1 MNLLL
6 IIGLGDGQLKLL
18 FPGGLYD
25 TKYLAGF
32 FPNLLPYTSLEEL
45 HSYLAPKA
53 SDSEIAVSAEGDVEH
68 QSNAPSTDDSCNNM
82 KLENEAAKG
91 DVHNEEGL
99 ASETHQEGNVHVI
112 LADLSRRKC
121 IHIFEHTLT
130 WDVVQPPKSKVDSPY
145 LATFLRCA
153 SKNGYQ
159 EDVFKEIGLFLKDDN
174 HSRLNST

>member
-1 MNLLL
+1 MHINLLL
-6 IIGLGDGQLKLL
+6 IIGWGDGQLKLL

-82 KLENEAAKG
+82 ILENEGAKG
-91 DVHNEEGL
+91 IVHNEEGL
-99 ASETHQEGNVHVI
+99 ASETHQEGNNNVHVI

-121 IHIFEHTLT
+121 IHTLNT
-130 WDVVQPPKSKVDSPY
+130 
-145 LATFLRCA
+145 L
-153 SKNGYQ
+153 
-159 EDVFKEIGLFLKDDN
+159 
-174 HSRLNST
+174 

>member
-1 MNLLL
+1 MHINLLL

-68 QSNAPSTDDSCNNM
+68 QSDAPSTDDSCNNM
-82 KLENEAAKG
+82 ILENEAAKG
-91 DVHNEEGL
+91 NVHNEEGL
-99 ASETHQEGNVHVI
+99 ASETHQEGNNNVHVI

-121 IHIFEHTLT
+121 IHTFEHTLT
-130 WDVVQPPKSKVDSPY
+130 WNFVQSPIKQGRQP
-145 LATFLRCA
+145 LF
-153 SKNGYQ
+153 GY
-159 EDVFKEIGLFLKDDN
+159 F
-174 HSRLNST
+174 SY